1 MDKSSL
7 VLGPL
12 ELCPLCYYYRNLP
25 RTLGRKI
32 PTWPLDRV
40 AGSASLSPFLYM
52 EPCKR
57 AFVCDNLRD
66 SGTKKRWAQQPQKG
80 GWHFISR
87 WEAACLGFRRVPC
100 CPPSWGSAG
109 KRLSSESS
117 PWKKGAQLTPRGE
130 LIMCSPRAV
139 FLGWKMCH
147 GGKNNKG
154 AEISAATESP
164 ETGIV
169 NKACLSVCCPHPL
182 LLGVSHH

>member
-12 ELCPLCYYYRNLP
+12 ELSPLCCYYRNLP

-52 EPCKR
+52 VPCKR

-80 GWHFISR
+80 GWHFISPRSR
-87 WEAACLGFRRVPC
+87 WVSGECPAALLPGAPQGSTCPRRAH
-100 CPPSWGSAG
+100 SG
-109 KRLSSESS
+109 
-117 PWKKGAQLTPRGE
+117 KKGAQLTPRGE

-147 GGKNNKG
+147 GGKNNEG
-154 AEISAATESP
+154 AEISAASESP
-164 ETGIV
+164 ETGIA
-169 NKACLSVCCPHPL
+169 NKARLSVCCPHPL
-182 LLGVSHH
+182 LLGVWHH